1 MEWMADIM
9 IYLTNH
15 GPRAPWAG
23 LDRTRCERPHG
34 RSRGRVSR
42 PPTWGS
48 ASREKELAWTLAD
61 AAGRYLGTVQRN
73 DVFVAI
79 GIGDALTAIRLLLDA
94 ITRAGSTVEEGLA
107 TRLSSWLDSYTG
119 HDDEPLVRRLI
130 RQAVRGQAEEP
141 AATGVDRVSLLD
153 HVV

>member
-1 MEWMADIM
+1 MADIM

-23 LDRTRCERPHG
+23 LDRTRCARPHG
-34 RSRGRVSR
+34 RRRGRCAR
-42 PPTWGS
+42 P
-48 ASREKELAWTLAD
+48 D
-61 AAGRYLGTVQRN
+61 AGGRYLGTVQRN